1 MNLVRRA
8 LRCGARQSMSP
19 PPPPTRS
26 RSWSRSRSP
35 PPPPTSPAWSSWSP
49 PPQLDH
55 GHLLQLLYAL
65 PACVWKW
72 KGWGDLYFY
81 FSESFLVLTLPRIS
95 QSRQSC
101 LLFQQ
106 GLLTQLASVQ
116 RHCTQRRVRCT
127 KSAWCIQFSN
137 IVCWQDLP
145 LYIAMVLYTSC
156 SRRCCTR
163 RVVHKV

>member
-8 LRCGARQSMSP
+8 LRCGARQSRSP

-49 PPQLDH
+49 PSQLDH
-55 GHLLQLLYAL
+55 GHLLQLLLAL
-65 PACVWKW
+65 PACVWKR
-72 KGWGDLYFY
+72 KGWSALYFY

-116 RHCTQRRVRCT
+116 RHCTQ
-127 KSAWCIQFSN
+127 KSALYKECM
-137 IVCWQDLP
+137 
-145 LYIAMVLYTSC
+145 LYIVFQQRLL
-156 SRRCCTR
+156 TR
-163 RVVHKV
+163 LAAVNCNGAVHKVL

>member
-1 MNLVRRA
+1 MRWLLRA
-8 LRCGARQSMSP
+8 IVITDIVLLARLLEVELWKRHPRPS
-19 PPPPTRS
+19 
-26 RSWSRSRSP
+26 
-35 PPPPTSPAWSSWSP
+35 TSPAWSSWSP

-116 RHCTQRRVRCT
+116 RHCAQRRVRCT
-127 KSAWCIQFSN
+127 KSVFSFPTPSADKT
-137 IVCWQDLP
+137 C
-145 LYIAMVLYTSC
+145 
-156 SRRCCTR
+156 CCTLQWSCTQVALGAAVQGGWYTR
-163 RVVHKV
+163 YKELVH